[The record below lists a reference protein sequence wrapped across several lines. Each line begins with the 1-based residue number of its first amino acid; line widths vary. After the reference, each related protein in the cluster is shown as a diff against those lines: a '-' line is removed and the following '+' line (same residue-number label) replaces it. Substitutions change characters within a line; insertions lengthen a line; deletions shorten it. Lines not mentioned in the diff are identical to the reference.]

1 MKLAPLSLLVLVLPA
16 LTPLFAGSR
25 ESAFLARDLL
35 GPQIWT
41 RVVRIENDPAI
52 DARHPA
58 EFHGLVI
65 AFADILW
72 FYDDIDGTQNLSMRR
87 GQLADDRENLGRLLR
102 TVVPGLT
109 GFEEETEPPPPGA
122 MPQKLPNAC
131 FVACLK
137 RWQALQE
144 SAHPPKRV
152 RLIACFPPEST
163 QGHMIL
169 EYRRGLRRFI
179 FDPDRPTEQITIP
192 LWVSGNPLS
201 IASRALRQR
210 WLTPPAHAVG
220 VDLGRPPPVSGPT
233 SKNLIAADPRSDRP
247 RL

>member
-1 MKLAPLSLLVLVLPA
+1 MKFAPLSLIALALPLV
-16 LTPLFAGSR
+16 TPLFAGSK

-35 GPQIWT
+35 GPDVWT
-41 RVVRIENDPAI
+41 RVVKIESDPAE
-52 DARHPA
+52 DGRYPA

-72 FYDDIDGTQNLSMRR
+72 FYNEYDGTQNLSTRR
-87 GQLADDRENLGRLLR
+87 GQLAADRANLGQLLR
-102 TVVPGLT
+102 SVDPALT
-109 GFEEETEPPPPGA
+109 GFAEDNEPPPPGA
-122 MPQKLPNAC
+122 MPQVLPNAC

-137 RWQALQE
+137 RWEALQQ
-144 SAHPPKRV
+144 SQHPPKRA
-152 RLIACFPPEST
+152 RLIACFPPEIR

-169 EYRRGLRRFI
+169 EYRRGMRRFI

-192 LWVSGNPLS
+192 FWVSGNPLT
-201 IASRALRQR
+201 IAKRALRER
-210 WLTPPAHAVG
+210 WLTGPIQATAVEVGPPA
-220 VDLGRPPPVSGPT
+220 PITGPS